1 MGLSVWGILRQI
13 AHDLFIGVPP
23 EGDSRHQTSPD
34 QNPIISHTVNLSTSF
49 SLSKRR
55 EDKEELWSCH
65 FKLVVF
71 EQNSWSDYVAIARDH
86 IVKNGSNL

>member
-1 MGLSVWGILRQI
+1 M
-13 AHDLFIGVPP
+13 
-23 EGDSRHQTSPD
+23 
-34 QNPIISHTVNLSTSF
+34 
-49 SLSKRR
+49 
-55 EDKEELWSCH
+55 ELH